1 MFQCGM
7 NFQSFQSIPLHIV
20 HNFQHFEPI
29 EYVNGLLQYLFIFQT
44 NDLKIHINLDDFPSF
59 SELMMPKLHIQFS

>member
-7 NFQSFQSIPLHIV
+7 NFQSIPLHIV
-20 HNFQHFEPI
+20 YSFQHFEPN
-29 EYVNGLLQYLFIFQT
+29 EYVNGLSTYTFIFQM
-44 NDLKIHINLDDFPSF
+44 NDPKVHKNLDGFPSF